1 MTGTS
6 LSELEAR
13 LAALQQELAS
23 RKTEELA
30 ASPKVLKK
38 GSISGGGRTAEA
50 PGTPEQAGRA
60 HCHASNDA
68 ESLPTPLNQE
78 LAAVLVS
85 LALRCLPGDPKALTV
100 WAPQVPGAST
110 MQAHKA
116 RGNALLKAGEFAT
129 AAATYS
135 EALAAGARDG
145 VDAALHALLLS
156 NRSHARWCC
165 GAFTMVRAPR
175 SLAHIVNVL
184 YASCWAWCW

>member
-6 LSELEAR
+6 LPELEAR

-23 RKTEELA
+23 RKTEGSA
-30 ASPKVLKK
+30 ASPKLLKEA
-38 GSISGGGRTAEA
+38 SLSGGGRIAEA
-50 PGTPEQAGRA
+50 PSTPEEAGKA
-60 HCHASNDA
+60 HCHASKDA

-85 LALRCLPGDPKALTV
+85 LALRCFTGDPKALPV
-100 WAPQVPGAST
+100 WAPQRMGVWT
-110 MQAHKA
+110 VQAHKA

-129 AAATYS
+129 AAAAYS
-135 EALAAGARDG
+135 EALAAGARD
-145 VDAALHALLLS
+145 VADTALRALLLS

-175 SLAHIVNVL
+175 G
-184 YASCWAWCW
+184 